1 MAKQTNETKFA
12 IISKDLDYIKSD
24 VADIKNDIQGH
35 FVTKEE
41 FEPVKKIT
49 FGLVTLVLTAVV
61 IALIG
66 LVIIK

>member
-1 MAKQTNETKFA
+1 MPRPTNETKFA
-12 IISKDLDYIKSD
+12 IISKDLEFIKAD
-24 VADIKNDIQGH
+24 VADIKSDIQGH

-49 FGLVTLVLTAVV
+49 FGLVTLILTAVI

-66 LVIIK
+66 LVINK